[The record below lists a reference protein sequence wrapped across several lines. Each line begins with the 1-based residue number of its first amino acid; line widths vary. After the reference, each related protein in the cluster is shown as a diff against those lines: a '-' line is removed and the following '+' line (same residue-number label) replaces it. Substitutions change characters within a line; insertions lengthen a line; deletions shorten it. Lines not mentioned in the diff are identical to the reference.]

1 MEGLKKLPTT
11 RKNNNTN
18 EDKDASYDFLRY
30 FLLCY
35 WVISSNFWRTCWF
48 SCSDCRSFKTLCT
61 LTSTVQLPFTC
72 TFSRTQTKLDYGG
85 NSFGNSGKF
94 PLSNSPQKKSKS
106 DSVSGHYYEK
116 VLGENKASILVS
128 IHRTTKFTIFCFD
141 IWTTSQ
147 KHTHWMLHLVATW
160 ASSSLSRY
168 LWILSFQTGSFS
180 TWNAAKLSPKYRAIN
195 RDVVAMK
202 AFSKK

>member
-35 WVISSNFWRTCWF
+35 WVIFSNFWRTCWF

-61 LTSTVQLPFTC
+61 LTSTVRLPFSC

-106 DSVSGHYYEK
+106 DSVSGRYYEK

-128 IHRTTKFTIFCFD
+128 IHRTTKFAIFCFE
-141 IWTTSQ
+141 IWNNS
-147 KHTHWMLHLVATW
+147 
-160 ASSSLSRY
+160 
-168 LWILSFQTGSFS
+168 
-180 TWNAAKLSPKYRAIN
+180 
-195 RDVVAMK
+195 
-202 AFSKK
+202 